1 MIRFLL
7 ASLLVLV
14 AGTAAAPS
22 WADDIKVLSAVGYKP
37 ILNELGPSYEKQ
49 SGHRVKIEYDSPSA
63 IARRVANNE
72 KFDVLI
78 TTQDAIEKLVG
89 EHKLIDDSL
98 TVLAKV
104 GVGVATRLQ
113 DPWPQVGNMEVLRRT
128 LLAAHAVAY
137 TSPSAGGAF
146 YLQLFQR
153 LGVLSEVQR
162 KSVTV
167 VGALA
172 AQRVASN
179 QADVALALSSEIV
192 SVPGVRFAGAIPATL
207 QSYIVYA
214 AAAGLQAGSS
224 DAVMGLLAWMSN
236 VELDPLLRSK
246 GMEMP

>member
-1 MIRFLL
+1 MICLRFLL

-14 AGTAAAPS
+14 AGSAS
-22 WADDIKVLSAVGYKP
+22 ADDIKVLAAVGYKP
-37 ILNELGPSYEKQ
+37 VLNELALSYEKQ
-49 SGHRVKIEYDSPSA
+49 SGHRVRVEYDSPSA
-63 IARRVANNE
+63 IARRVAASE
-72 KFDVLI
+72 AFDILI
-78 TTQDAIEKLVG
+78 TTQDAIEKMAG
-89 EHKLIDDSL
+89 ENKVIDESL

-104 GVGVATRLQ
+104 GVGVATRLS
-113 DPWPQVGNMEVLRRT
+113 DPWPQVGSLEVLRRT

-137 TSPSAGGAF
+137 ASPSAGGAF
-146 YLQLFQR
+146 YPQLFQR

-192 SVPGVRFAGAIPATL
+192 SVPGVRFAGAIPASL

-214 AAAGLQAGSS
+214 AAMGPRAGSS
-224 DAVMGLLAWMSN
+224 DAVAGLMAWLSN
-236 VELDPLLRSK
+236 IELDPLLRAK

>member
-1 MIRFLL
+1 MTVLRLL
-7 ASLLVLV
+7 FVSLLVLA
-14 AGTAAAPS
+14 AGSA
-22 WADDIKVLSAVGYKP
+22 WADDVRVLAAVGYKP
-37 ILNELGPSYEKQ
+37 VLNDLAPSYEKQ
-49 SGHRVKIEYDSPSA
+49 SGHKIIVEYDSPSA
-63 IARRVANNE
+63 IARRVAANE
-72 KFDVLI
+72 FFDIVI
-78 TTQDAIEKLVG
+78 STQDAIEKFAADKKV
-89 EHKLIDDSL
+89 IDDTL

-104 GVGVATRLQ
+104 GVGVATRLN

-128 LLAAHAVAY
+128 LLNAHAIAY
-137 TSPSAGGAF
+137 ASPSAGGAF
-146 YLQLFQR
+146 YPQLFQR

-192 SVPGVRFAGAIPATL
+192 SVPGVRFAGANPAAL

-214 AAAGLQAGSS
+214 AAMGPRASNS
-224 DAVMGLLAWMSN
+224 DSVMGLMAWISN
-236 VELDPLLRSK
+236 VELDPLLRAK

>member
-7 ASLLVLV
+7 ASLFVLL
-14 AGTAAAPS
+14 AGAAS
-22 WADDIKVLSAVGYKP
+22 ADEIKVLSAVGYKP

-49 SGHRVKIEYDSPSA
+49 SGHRVKIEYDSPTA

-72 KFDVLI
+72 RFDVLI
-78 TTQDAIEKLVG
+78 NTQDAIEKLVG

-137 TSPSAGGAF
+137 ASPSAGGAF
-146 YLQLFQR
+146 YPQLFQR
-153 LGVLSEVQR
+153 LGVLSQVQR

-167 VGALA
+167 VGELA

-179 QADVALALSSEIV
+179 QADVALALCSEIV
-192 SVPGVRFAGAIPATL
+192 SVPGVRFAGAIPAPL

-214 AAAGLQAGSS
+214 AAAGPQAGTS

>member
-1 MIRFLL
+1 MMRGLL
-7 ASLLVLV
+7 ALLLLLV
-14 AGTAAAPS
+14 AGAAS
-22 WADDIKVLSAVGYKP
+22 ADDIKVLSAVGYKP

-49 SGHRVKIEYDSPSA
+49 SGHKVRIEYNSPTA
-63 IARRVANNE
+63 ITRRLAAGE
-72 KFDVLI
+72 KFDLLI

-89 EHKLIDDSL
+89 ENKVIDNSL
-98 TVLAKV
+98 TLLAKV
-104 GVGVATRLQ
+104 GVGVATRLS
-113 DPWPQVGNMEVLRRT
+113 DPLPNVGNMEVLRRT
-128 LLAAHAVAY
+128 LLTAHAVAY
-137 TSPSAGGAF
+137 ASPNAGGAF
-146 YLQLFQR
+146 YPQLFQR

-192 SVPGVRFAGAIPATL
+192 SVPGVRFAGAIPAAL

-214 AAAGLQAGSS
+214 AAMGPQAANS
-224 DAVMGLLAWMSN
+224 DAVTGLMAWLSN
-236 VELDPLLRSK
+236 VELDPLLRAK